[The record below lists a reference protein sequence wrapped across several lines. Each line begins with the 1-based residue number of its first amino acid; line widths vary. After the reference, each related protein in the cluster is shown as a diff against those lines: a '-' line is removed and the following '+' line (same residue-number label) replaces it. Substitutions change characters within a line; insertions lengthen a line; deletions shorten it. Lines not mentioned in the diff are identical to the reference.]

1 VIFDNGFS
9 GDNPSL
15 LHLGLSN
22 AIYAD
27 TITVGRTGVQ
37 SGVMDF
43 NPNLSP
49 PEQLYLRGESSSR
62 VSELIV
68 ADSTWEGGSSQY
80 ELPDPRIVL
89 TPAITAGGTL
99 NEEESGLIDLSA
111 GTVDAM
117 LDSLIVGKG
126 YNAGGSGYVVGQLNV
141 GLGVVNVNTLQLGVV
156 SATNTSTTV
165 TGILNL
171 TGGTVIANEA
181 LALGVPM
188 GGSTIGIADGD
199 LNITNGTVEAGTI
212 SASGSS
218 NSFINMSGGILSLTS
233 AAGSIGTTAAP
244 VASITLANGT
254 TLNLAVGGF
263 PAVVGGTVTGSG
275 TTDSINLTVLPPV
288 SVPSTNNLV
297 QSLSGAISGYDFV
310 LGSPLPT
317 GFKGYIQQSADG
329 TAVQLVLTNAP
340 APPPVGV
347 TIASAS
353 LQAGN
358 IVFSGTNGVA
368 NGRYYVLTSTN
379 LAAGWVRLSTN
390 AFDASGDFNVSL
402 PASETQQFFKIES
415 Q

>member
-1 VIFDNGFS
+1 
-9 GDNPSL
+9 
-15 LHLGLSN
+15 
-22 AIYAD
+22 
-27 TITVGRTGVQ
+27 
-37 SGVMDF
+37 
-43 NPNLSP
+43 
-49 PEQLYLRGESSSR
+49 
-62 VSELIV
+62 LIV

-99 NEEESGLIDLSA
+99 VEEESGLIDLSA

-117 LDSLIVGKG
+117 IDSLIVGKG

-141 GLGVVNVNTLQLGVV
+141 GLGIINVNTLQLGVV

-171 TGGTVIANEA
+171 TGGTVIANNA
-181 LALGVPM
+181 LALGTPM
-188 GGSTIGIADGD
+188 GGSTINIADGN

-218 NSFINMSGGILSLTS
+218 NSFINMSGGTLSLMS
-233 AAGSIGTTAAP
+233 AAGSIGTIAAP
-244 VASITLANGT
+244 VGSITLANGT
-254 TLNLAVGGF
+254 TLNLAVGAF
-263 PAVVGGTVTGSG
+263 PAVVGGTVSGSSS
-275 TTDSINLTVLPPV
+275 TDTINLTALPPV

-297 QSLSGAISGYDFV
+297 QSLSGAIGGYDFV

-353 LQAGN
+353 LQGGN
-358 IVFSGTNGVA
+358 IVFSGTNGVG
-368 NGRYYVLTSTN
+368 NGTYYVLSSTN
-379 LAAGWVRLSTN
+379 LATGWVRVATN
-390 AFDASGDFNVSL
+390 TFSPSGDFDLSF
-402 PASETQQFFKIES
+402 PANETQQFFKIES